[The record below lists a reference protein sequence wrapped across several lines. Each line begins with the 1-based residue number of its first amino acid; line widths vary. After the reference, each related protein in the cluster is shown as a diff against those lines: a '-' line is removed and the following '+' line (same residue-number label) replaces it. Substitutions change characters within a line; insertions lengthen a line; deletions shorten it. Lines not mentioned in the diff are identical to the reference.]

1 MRVFLAIKFLLC
13 SDGLMARI
21 ERERALFLGVVAL
34 QDYVDQA
41 RRTPLESTI
50 QLRALL
56 ALLAL
61 HSKGDAEA
69 YQCFWQDARLPLD
82 PSDPNK
88 TAQNYLRGTRTQIQW
103 TSITRDL
110 GFPAVSLDFHQRVQ
124 AMLEQVNQ
132 PKTPQPEP
140 TKPPKPTRD
149 CGWL

>member
-1 MRVFLAIKFLLC
+1 
-13 SDGLMARI
+13 MARI

-61 HSKGDAEA
+61 HSKSDADA
-69 YQCFWQDARLPLD
+69 YERFWKDARLPLD

-103 TSITRDL
+103 TSIARDL
-110 GFPAVSLDFHQRVQ
+110 GFPAVSLDFHQRVG
-124 AMLEQVNQ
+124 AMLKKE
-132 PKTPQPEP
+132 
-140 TKPPKPTRD
+140 R
-149 CGWL
+149 

>member
-1 MRVFLAIKFLLC
+1 
-13 SDGLMARI
+13 MARI

-41 RRTPLESTI
+41 RRTPLEPTI

-61 HSKGDAEA
+61 HGKGDADA
-69 YQCFWQDARLPLD
+69 YQRFWKEARLPLD
-82 PSDPNK
+82 PSDSNK

-110 GFPAVSLDFHQRVQ
+110 GFPAVSLDFHQRVEK
-124 AMLEQVNQ
+124 MLRQMQ
-132 PKTPQPEP
+132 QPEP
-140 TKPPKPTRD
+140 QQFGPAKPLKPTRD